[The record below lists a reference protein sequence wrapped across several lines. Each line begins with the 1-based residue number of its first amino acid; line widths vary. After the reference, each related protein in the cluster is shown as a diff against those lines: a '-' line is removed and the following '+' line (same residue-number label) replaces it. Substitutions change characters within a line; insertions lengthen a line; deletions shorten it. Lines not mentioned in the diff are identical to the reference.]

1 MPVDTIT
8 VQTTLHGSEFG
19 LDASNRP
26 VSRLSDGKQYGVVL
40 HNPTT
45 GELIGANGSLVSGGG
60 PVDFT
65 ANRALTADD
74 NGKILVSIGGARIAT
89 VPAGLT
95 AGYEV
100 DAVGPITFSP
110 ASGAVTITDQRA
122 TGSPSPVCS
131 LINISTDVYNVV
143 GSKP

>member
-1 MPVDTIT
+1 MALNPSNKTQSLRVDNQGRLL
-8 VQTTLHGSEFG
+8 V
-19 LDASNRP
+19 AS
-26 VSRLSDGKQYGVVL
+26 SS
-40 HNPTT
+40 
-45 GELIGANGSLVSGGG
+45 VSGGG